1 MREMF
6 TMKELLKRLSNA
18 PGVSGFEENVREII
32 FKELDDIVDE
42 IKTDEMGNL
51 IAVKNGEPNGKKIM
65 LAAHMDEIGL
75 MVRYIDENGF
85 IRFSKIGGI
94 NDQMLL
100 NQAVYIPTKNG
111 NINGV
116 IGSKPPHIMKKSER
130 EKILAY
136 DKMFIDIGATSR
148 DDAQKRVNVGDPII
162 IKQEFEELGNSLV
175 KGKALDN
182 RVGCAIIIEVLKQ
195 LDTNATIYG
204 VGTVQEEV
212 GLKGAKTSA
221 FSINPDIAIAVD
233 VTIAG
238 DHPGVKEEEA
248 TSKAGKGPA
257 IVLADGSGDG
267 LITHPMIKKL
277 LIDTAE
283 EENIPYQLEVS
294 EGGTTD
300 GTAIHLTRQGIPTGV
315 ISPPSRYI
323 HTPVSVIHMEDVENS
338 VKLILAV
345 LKKF

>member
-1 MREMF
+1 
-6 TMKELLKRLSNA
+6 MKKLLKRLSNA
-18 PGVSGFEENVREII
+18 PGVSGFENEVRQII
-32 FKELDDIVDE
+32 SKELDGFVDE

-51 IAVKNGEPNGKKIM
+51 IAIKNGEPNGKKIM

-75 MVRYIDENGF
+75 MVRYIDDKGF
-85 IRFSKIGGI
+85 IKFSKIGGI

-100 NQAVYIPTKNG
+100 NQDVYIQTSKG

-116 IGSKPPHIMKKSER
+116 IGSKPPHKIKKSEKN
-130 EKILAY
+130 KIVKH
-136 DKMFIDIGATSR
+136 DHMFIDIGASSR
-148 DDAQKRVNVGDPII
+148 DEALEMVSIGDPII
-162 IKQEFEELGNSLV
+162 IKQDFDDLGKSLV

-182 RVGCAIIIEVLKQ
+182 RVGCAILIEVLKRA
-195 LDTNATIYG
+195 DSKATIYG

-221 FSINPDIAIAVD
+221 FRINPDLALALD

-238 DHPGVKEEEA
+238 DHPGIKEEEA
-248 TSKAGKGPA
+248 PSKFGEGPA
-257 IVLADGSGDG
+257 IILADASGDG
-267 LITHPMIKKL
+267 IITHPMVKKL
-277 LIDTAE
+277 LISIAE

-300 GTAIHLTRQGIPTGV
+300 GTAIHLTRKGIPTGV

-323 HTPVSVIHMEDVENS
+323 HTPVSVVNLEDIENTIN
-338 VKLILAV
+338 LIVAV
-345 LKKF
+345 LKKI